1 MENIRFTFIYLKP
14 VAFILS
20 VIVMF
25 QCCVTYDKKSV
36 SIDQAINKN
45 HKIQKRIK
53 IESKYEYIMIL
64 DSIYYKDN
72 ELYGLRTKP
81 KVKTYAK
88 YDEGTYTKYE
98 RIKIEVKIEEDK
110 IVQIRISNTS
120 ISRGRTVGLML
131 GVSLVLLCI
140 GMIAAMATHYY

>member
-1 MENIRFTFIYLKP
+1 MIRFTFTNIRP
-14 VAFILS
+14 VALIL
-20 VIVMF
+20 VIIVLI
-25 QCCVTYDKKSV
+25 QSCVAYDKQPIK
-36 SIDQAINKN
+36 IDEAINKN
-45 HKIQKRIK
+45 HKKQKRIK
-53 IESKYEYIMIL
+53 IEMIDGTKLIL

-110 IVQIRISNTS
+110 IIQIQISNTS
-120 ISRGRTVGLML
+120 ISRGRTLALLL

-140 GMIAAMATHYY
+140 GIIAAMAMQHY